1 MKKIKSQIE
10 QLNLNYKKEISR
22 LIIFNAL
29 LVVAFIVLFIFSTNL
44 IYLIYFFL
52 IIFVFN
58 FLYLSRYGRTITKNA
73 NNLIEDFIETFS
85 YFRIYISNN
94 MNVYTSLKE
103 VSNYSSPLIKVKL
116 LKLINEIDE
125 DKTIKPFMN
134 FASNFD
140 SKKVEEVMIAIYEMV
155 NEGVSEMYLNQFVTI
170 FTSFKTRVEKTREEK
185 RLSRFNIIN
194 TFSMAGMGLL
204 MIITMLGTIN
214 MLGEVII

>member
-58 FLYLSRYGRTITKNA
+58 FLYLSRYGRIITKNA